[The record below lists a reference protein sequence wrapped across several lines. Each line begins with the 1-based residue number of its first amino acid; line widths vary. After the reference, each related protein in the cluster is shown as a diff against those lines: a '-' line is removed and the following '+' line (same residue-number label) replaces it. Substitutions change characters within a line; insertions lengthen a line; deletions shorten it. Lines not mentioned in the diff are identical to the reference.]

1 MRIWKATFAQLLSL
15 IFLLVLAAFPL
26 VLFSGN
32 SGEIVFNV
40 SGVFAII
47 KVFFIGLFSGD
58 SYYFTQGDRS
68 VFIFTVIGDS
78 FADSFYYLIIT
89 GISVLA
95 LTFLLGIW
103 FWKVNERFFGKVI
116 SLLGILPDF
125 ILILLLQLFVT
136 IVYKNFGIKLAK
148 VASFDSNDTA
158 VLLPIITLIIIP
170 LLYAVKAL
178 NEKTKDVLTQDY
190 ILTAIAKG
198 VKKKDIYLYHVTANV
213 TPYLKADLHK
223 ILAIMISNLF
233 IVEYIFNLNGI
244 TALFFQTQAY
254 FGYQY
259 NLVIF
264 CLVALFLL
272 YGAVF
277 FLLYM
282 LIIFME
288 RILKY
293 D

>member
-1 MRIWKATFAQLLSL
+1 MKILKATFAQLLSL

-26 VLFSGN
+26 VLLSGDN
-32 SGEIVFNV
+32 GDIVFDFF
-40 SGVFAII
+40 GIFAII
-47 KVFFIGLFSGD
+47 KDFIVGLFSGNA
-58 SYYFTQGDRS
+58 YYFTQGDRS
-68 VFIFTVIGDS
+68 VFIFSVIGES
-78 FADSFYYLIIT
+78 FTDSFYYLIIA
-89 GISVLA
+89 GLCVLA

-103 FWKVNERFFGKVI
+103 FWKASERFFGRII

-125 ILILLLQLFVT
+125 MLILLLQLLVT
-136 IVYKNFGIKLAK
+136 VVYKNTGIKLAK
-148 VASFDSNDTA
+148 VASFDSEHMA

-198 VKKKDIYLYHVTANV
+198 VKKKDIYLYHVTTNV

-282 LIIFME
+282 LIILME

>member
-78 FADSFYYLIIT
+78 FADSFYYLIIA

>member
-1 MRIWKATFAQLLSL
+1 M
-15 IFLLVLAAFPL
+15 
-26 VLFSGN
+26 
-32 SGEIVFNV
+32 
-40 SGVFAII
+40 
-47 KVFFIGLFSGD
+47 
-58 SYYFTQGDRS
+58 
-68 VFIFTVIGDS
+68 
-78 FADSFYYLIIT
+78 
-89 GISVLA
+89 
-95 LTFLLGIW
+95 
-103 FWKVNERFFGKVI
+103 
-116 SLLGILPDF
+116 
-125 ILILLLQLFVT
+125 
-136 IVYKNFGIKLAK
+136 
-148 VASFDSNDTA
+148 A

-198 VKKKDIYLYHVTANV
+198 VKKKDIYLYHVTTNV

-282 LIIFME
+282 LIILME

>member
-78 FADSFYYLIIT
+78 FADSFYYLIIA

-103 FWKVNERFFGKVI
+103 FRKVNERFFGKVI

>member
-1 MRIWKATFAQLLSL
+1 MRMLKGPFIHLLSFF
-15 IFLLVLAAFPL
+15 FLLCLAAFPL
-26 VLFSGN
+26 VLSSAEDGN
-32 SGEIVFNV
+32 ILFNFL
-40 SGVFAII
+40 GMFAII
-47 KVFFIGLFSGD
+47 KTFITGLFTGD
-58 SYYFTQGDRS
+58 AYYFIQGDRT
-68 VFIFTVIGDS
+68 VFIFSVIGDS
-78 FADSFYYLIIT
+78 FASSFYYLIMA
-89 GISVLA
+89 GVVVLT
-95 LTFLLGIW
+95 LTFLFGIW
-103 FWKVNERFFGKVI
+103 FWKLNERFFGKII

-125 ILILLLQLFVT
+125 ILILLLQLLVT
-136 IVYKNFGIKLAK
+136 IVYKSFGIKLAK
-148 VASFDSNDTA
+148 VASFDSDNMA
-158 VLLPIITLIIIP
+158 VLLPVITLIIIP

-198 VKKKDIYLYHVTANV
+198 IKKKDIYLYHVTTNV
-213 TPYLKADLHK
+213 TPYLKADMHK
-223 ILAIMISNLF
+223 VLAIMISNLF
-233 IVEYIFNLNGI
+233 IVEYLFNLNGI

-277 FLLYM
+277 LLLYM
-282 LIIFME
+282 LIILIE